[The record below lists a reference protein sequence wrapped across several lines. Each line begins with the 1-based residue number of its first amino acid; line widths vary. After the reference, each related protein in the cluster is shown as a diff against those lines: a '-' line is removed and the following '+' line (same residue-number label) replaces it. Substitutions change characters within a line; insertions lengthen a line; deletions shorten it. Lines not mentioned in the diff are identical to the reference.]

1 MDDDLM
7 VRAKLVLSQIPHE
20 DLIDAAETFMDRA
33 HQEDVAVW
41 QGLIDI
47 LTGKADYI
55 PETDQL
61 IYKEGPK
68 G

>member
-1 MDDDLM
+1 MDAKTRQNIKDLFM
-7 VRAKLVLSQIPHE
+7 EIGIDGLTDAAKICRAKSSSE
-20 DLIDAAETFMDRA
+20 DADIWE
-33 HQEDVAVW
+33 
-41 QGLIDI
+41 GLIDI